1 MHIKKRC
8 VELEFVPAIVR
19 SSEMKTQSP
28 SGSRGRAGVRISNLP
43 PYLSLLCMLIYIKDE
58 YPCRLARSTLT
69 VYYDGQFWVGLVKH
83 VEDGRF
89 GIARID
95 FGAELSDEEILQFVM
110 ANWEKLV
117 FFSKEQTE
125 TREPAK
131 NEAQAET
138 SRALI
143 SADIDLYISRGARL
157 RLKPYPVI

>member
-1 MHIKKRC
+1 M
-8 VELEFVPAIVR
+8 V
-19 SSEMKTQSP
+19 
-28 SGSRGRAGVRISNLP
+28 
-43 PYLSLLCMLIYIKDE
+43 IYIKDE

-83 VEDGRF
+83 AEDGRF
-89 GIARID
+89 SIVRIV
-95 FGAELSDEEILQFVM
+95 FG
-110 ANWEKLV
+110 
-117 FFSKEQTE
+117 KEQTE

-143 SADIDLYISRGARL
+143 SADIDLYISSEARL

>member
-1 MHIKKRC
+1 
-8 VELEFVPAIVR
+8 
-19 SSEMKTQSP
+19 
-28 SGSRGRAGVRISNLP
+28 
-43 PYLSLLCMLIYIKDE
+43 MLIYIKDE

-89 GIARID
+89 GIARIY
-95 FGAELSDEEILQFVM
+95 FGAEPSDEEILQFVM
-110 ANWEKLV
+110 AKWKKLV
-117 FFSKEQTE
+117 FFGKEQTE

-143 SADIDLYISRGARL
+143 SADIDLYISSGARL